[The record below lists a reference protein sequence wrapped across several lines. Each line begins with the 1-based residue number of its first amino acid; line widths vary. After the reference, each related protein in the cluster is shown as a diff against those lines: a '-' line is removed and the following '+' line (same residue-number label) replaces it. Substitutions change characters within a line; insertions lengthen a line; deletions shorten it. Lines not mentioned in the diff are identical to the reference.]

1 MSGISTVSSTPIKA
15 AGTATASAPAAA
27 PSGGA
32 APQGATSPSDS
43 SSIGGGQSSTGE
55 IQMYQAVQV
64 NKDTSKPLPPQ
75 PEPTRDPVILTP
87 YQSTPEKLNAS
98 TNVDVQQKPPAQ
110 PIKKT
115 HFSIIEGP
123 ASPDP

>member
-1 MSGISTVSSTPIKA
+1 MSGITTVSSTPIKA
-15 AGTATASAPAAA
+15 SSAAAPAAAAAA
-27 PSGGA
+27 PSGAA
-32 APQGATSPSDS
+32 APQTTATPADNSN
-43 SSIGGGQSSTGE
+43 IGGGQSSTSG
-55 IQMYQAVQV
+55 IQMYQASEVS
-64 NKDTSKPLPPQ
+64 KDTSKPLPPQ

-98 TNVDVQQKPPAQ
+98 THVDVQQKPPAQ